1 MYCIVGVLWTPRM
14 LGVENCTVSQVCIK
28 TLDGCKVCT
37 KHTFQDMK
45 YNENFFEMWYIDKLS
60 SRQFMSKYKH
70 RLIIDWTLS
79 NVFLAN
85 DNDIGQMQL
94 FMYNKWLYM
103 YLKHLS
109 CLVPQ
114 LLLHHHGLQ
123 KQIGCF
129 NHWVVTYPGCR
140 QAECFASSHKKW
152 NKEEASQTIILQ
164 PWSHKHWIY
173 LMKVVTPACNKNN
186 SL

>member
-1 MYCIVGVLWTPRM
+1 MACCFIHPSREDPDISTDFKILLVKALLCIYYIH
-14 LGVENCTVSQVCIK
+14 CYVSTIY
-28 TLDGCKVCT
+28 T
-37 KHTFQDMK
+37 
-45 YNENFFEMWYIDKLS
+45 
-60 SRQFMSKYKH
+60 
-70 RLIIDWTLS
+70 
-79 NVFLAN
+79 A
-85 DNDIGQMQL
+85 
-94 FMYNKWLYM
+94 M
-103 YLKHLS
+103 YLLYT
-109 CLVPQ
+109 
-114 LLLHHHGLQ
+114 LLCICYIHCYISTIYTAMYLLYTLLCIYYIYTAMYLLYTLQ

-173 LMKVVTPACNKNN
+173 SMKVVTPACNKNN